1 MSIFDKM
8 KDKAQQLVG
17 EAKEK
22 TGHATD
28 NDELKD
34 AGKRDQ
40 AAGHLKE
47 AGHDLRDKAAG
58 AVEGAKD
65 RLDKDHH

>member
-8 KDKAQQLVG
+8 KDKAEQLVG

-22 TGHATD
+22 TGRATD

-40 AAGHLKE
+40 VAGELKE
-47 AGHDLRDKAAG
+47 TGHDLRDKAAG
-58 AVEGAKD
+58 AYKDAKD
-65 RLDKDHH
+65 RLDDDRR